1 MAVSSPRLS
10 TLPEELLYDILRHI
24 PTKELLQINTTSSR
38 INDTVRSVLVQRLR
52 KSQELG
58 SYTFVFGCSTPARR
72 VSSPPPLPHRARL
85 NRSQSLTP
93 YQKCHRVGYS
103 AAPTRDTRD
112 PSSIYSVFSP
122 GVRSD
127 DGSASTAATTVV
139 PMSTH
144 CVIDEGQGF
153 VQLCANNI
161 LVKFCPSGSLYSAL
175 ARVSDETAFRLRRR
189 ELNRQESHVLWL
201 DDRKNVGLR
210 VRPTVTLR
218 RPWVDAPGAR
228 EEDGGEGPCEYDVT
242 YEEVL
247 VRSTYLLS
255 VLEEGM
261 GKC

>member
-1 MAVSSPRLS
+1 MPVSSSPRLS

-24 PTKELLQINTTSSR
+24 PTKELLQINTTSPR

-52 KSQELG
+52 SFQELG

-72 VSSPPPLPHRARL
+72 
-85 NRSQSLTP
+85 NLTP
-93 YQKCHRVGYS
+93 YQKCLCVGYS
-103 AAPTRDTRD
+103 VTPTQDTRD

-127 DGSASTAATTVV
+127 DSGASTAAATTVM

-144 CVIDEGQGF
+144 CFLDEGQGF
-153 VQLCANNI
+153 IQLCANSI
-161 LVKFCPSGSLYSAL
+161 LVKFGPSGSLYSAL

-189 ELNRQESHVLWL
+189 ELNRQESHVLCL
-201 DDRKNVGLR
+201 DDRKNVALR
-210 VRPTVTLR
+210 VRPTVALR
-218 RPWVDAPGAR
+218 QPWVDAPGVR

-261 GKC
+261 GKCQQNGIIIGRR